1 MITQNSIEK
10 DEAALCQLR
19 SFFFLPNDLKRE
31 PLVSQHG
38 FGHFGPVI
46 LLADWSQ
53 GCLSQPG
60 ALGIKDCSPFVHV
73 CAETS
78 SNSSFCGLCP
88 CLPHVAR
95 DLC

>member
-46 LLADWSQ
+46 L
-53 GCLSQPG
+53 
-60 ALGIKDCSPFVHV
+60 
-73 CAETS
+73 
-78 SNSSFCGLCP
+78 
-88 CLPHVAR
+88 
-95 DLC
+95 